1 MNPLVLM
8 ATPTIRTL
16 QTPPTHRWR
25 HSPNWMPNSVTVC
38 WAAIRVGYTA
48 VIIDGVEPG
57 GVPPDMFLF
66 CADTARGND
75 TVFYHGFNAG
85 ALVTF

>member
-1 MNPLVLM
+1 MSSLSSNSRSQSSIAVA
-8 ATPTIRTL
+8 ATYDSSAENFILGL
-16 QTPPTHRWR
+16 Q
-25 HSPNWMPNSVTVC
+25 
-38 WAAIRVGYTA
+38 AGA
-48 VIIDGVEPG
+48 ELG

-66 CADTARGND
+66 CADTAPGND

>member
-1 MNPLVLM
+1 
-8 ATPTIRTL
+8 
-16 QTPPTHRWR
+16 
-25 HSPNWMPNSVTVC
+25 VC
-38 WAAIRVGYTA
+38 WAEIRVGYTA
-48 VIIDGVEPG
+48 VIIDGVELG

-66 CADTARGND
+66 GADTAPGND